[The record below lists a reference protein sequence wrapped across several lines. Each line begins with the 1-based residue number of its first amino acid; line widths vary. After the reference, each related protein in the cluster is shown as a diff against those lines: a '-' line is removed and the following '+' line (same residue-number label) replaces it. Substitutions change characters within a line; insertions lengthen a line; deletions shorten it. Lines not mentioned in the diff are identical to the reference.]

1 MPTAI
6 VLGSGHLAVRVRI
19 ELETAGLAV
28 CHLTTELIESTPG
41 YQVARLECIQQQL
54 RDACADEAAAI
65 YVVDSEDRRNI
76 EFALAAMS
84 FNEKSPIV
92 LSLFN
97 EQIAPHFQIN
107 CPNLYIVNPARLAA
121 SEFVDAIS
129 KPREVPLPERSG
141 EPGPGTPSR
150 FKTLLVRNR
159 LLAAVLS
166 AFILLYG
173 GGAVAFHET
182 ESLTWIDSFYFI
194 TTMITTTGFGDI
206 HLRDSSTLAKI
217 FAISTMLTSVS
228 FLSVAFALIVDNLM
242 ERRAEMAMGRI
253 RHKVKGHTILCGLG
267 RVGFQVA
274 QELLRRGNQVVIIEN
289 NEHNRF
295 LSTLRARGVR
305 VVHGDATLMRNLE
318 FAGLWSAAALISV
331 INDDLT
337 NLEVALHAR
346 SLHPQARVI
355 LRIFDAKTAEAVKQ
369 RLNIEF
375 AFSTSAIASREMAR
389 LLDVVMTQAQ
399 P

>member
-6 VLGSGHLAVRVRI
+6 VLGSGHLSVRVRV
-19 ELETAGLAV
+19 ELETAGLDV
-28 CHLTTELIESTPG
+28 CHLTTEQIESTPG
-41 YQVARLECIQQQL
+41 YQVGRLECIQQQL
-54 RDACADEAAAI
+54 RDASAEDAAAI
-65 YVVDSEDRRNI
+65 YVVDGEDRRNI
-76 EFALAAMS
+76 EFALAAMG
-84 FNEKSPIV
+84 FNPTSPIV

-107 CPNLYIVNPARLAA
+107 CPNLHIVNPARLAA
-121 SEFVDAIS
+121 AEFVDAIS
-129 KPREVPLPERSG
+129 KPRAVALPERTSQSAPG
-141 EPGPGTPSR
+141 EPSALKAFLT
-150 FKTLLVRNR
+150 RNR
-159 LLAAVLS
+159 LLAAVLT
-166 AFILLYG
+166 AFALLYSA
-173 GGAVAFHET
+173 GAIVFHET
-182 ESLTWIDSFYFI
+182 ESLSWIDSFYFI
-194 TTMITTTGFGDI
+194 TTVITTTGFGDI
-206 HLRDSSTLAKI
+206 HLRNSSDAAKV
-217 FAISTMLTSVS
+217 FAIATMLTSVS
-228 FLSVAFALIVDNLM
+228 FLSIAFALIVDNLM

-253 RHKVKGHTILCGLG
+253 RHRVKGHTILCGLG

-295 LSTLRARGVR
+295 LSTIRARGVR

-375 AFSTSAIASREMAR
+375 AFSTSAIASKEMAR
-389 LLDVVMTQAQ
+389 LLNAAKS
-399 P
+399 

>member
-1 MPTAI
+1 MSTAI
-6 VLGSGHLAVRVRI
+6 ILGSGHLSIRVLV
-19 ELETAGLAV
+19 ELESAGYDV
-28 CHLTTELIESTPG
+28 CHLTAELIESTPG
-41 YQVARLECIQQQL
+41 YQVARLECIQQRL
-54 RDACADEAAAI
+54 RDACVEDVAAI
-65 YVVDSEDRRNI
+65 YVVDAEDRRNI

-84 FNEKSPIV
+84 FEQKSPIF

-129 KPREVPLPERSG
+129 RQREAPLPERPG
-141 EPGPGTPSR
+141 ESPRRPAR
-150 FKTLLVRNR
+150 IREFVLKNR
-159 LLAAVLS
+159 LLVLVIS
-166 AFILLYG
+166 LFALLYSA
-173 GGAVAFHET
+173 GAVVFHET
-182 ESLTWIDSFYFI
+182 EQLSWLDSFYFI
-194 TTMITTTGFGDI
+194 TTVITTTGFGDI
-206 HLRDSSTLAKI
+206 HLRNSSDVAKV
-217 FAISTMLTSVS
+217 FAIVTMLTSVS
-228 FLSVAFALIVDNLM
+228 FLSIAFALIVDNLM
-242 ERRAEMAMGRI
+242 ERRAESVMGRI
-253 RHKVKGHTILCGLG
+253 RHRVKDHTILCGLG

-274 QELLRRGNQVVIIEN
+274 QELLRRGKEVVIIEN

-295 LSTLRARGVR
+295 LSTIRARGVR

-318 FAGLWSAAALISV
+318 FAGLWTAAALISV

-355 LRIFDAKTAEAVKQ
+355 LRIFDIKTAEAVKQ

-375 AFSTSAIASREMAR
+375 AFSTSAIASREMVR
-389 LLDVVMTQAQ
+389 LLKSVRG
-399 P
+399 